1 MSTSFGGSVKLT
13 GESEYRKALKQIS
26 LDLKEVDSELKVVAS
41 QYDKNDKSQEA
52 LTAQSEALTK
62 KLDAQAKKVGVLK
75 DSYNAMSIQAEEN
88 KKRHE
93 ALKGELENATAMLAE
108 VEKESG
114 KDSQAYKDLAVYV
127 SNLTTDYQKSEQAL
141 ASQEQALTKSR
152 TEINNAQVAY
162 NNTAK
167 ALEGLNSDTETA
179 TTDEKKLGDTTEKA
193 GKQADKAGKGGF
205 TVLKGVLA
213 NLGAEAIKAVP
224 TALVNGLKTLSKTA
238 SKTITDVTNTADAI
252 AKGAKNANL
261 SAESYQTW
269 SYVLERSGSSIDGM
283 KSAMLKLETAS
294 QSGNKAF
301 KELGISSKELKSMT
315 PEQTFERT
323 IKALQGVQ
331 DEGKRSVLASKLL
344 GKGFGSELGSLLSM
358 SASDTDA
365 LKQRVKDLGGV
376 MSDEALKDAEAF
388 KDSLTD
394 VKTSLTG
401 LKNNIVSQ
409 FLPSLKDATN
419 GLADVF
425 SGKDTEGGLKKISE
439 AVSGI
444 AKQLLDN
451 APAFMQ
457 TASTIINSLLTAV
470 SGALPQISAT
480 LTKLISDSFPILTK
494 LIIDG
499 IPVLASAIGQMLVSL
514 GEQLPSIIMQLFS
527 ALEGIIVQVT
537 SFLTE
542 GDNLEKFIDSIV
554 RLAGDIASRLSELLP
569 VLLPAVIKII
579 SGIALALTKPENVQI
594 LIKAVLEL
602 AKGVFLALVESV
614 PVLIDFVKGLI
625 SNLAGLFANFLS
637 KAVPFV
643 AGAIEKIVNTVKSW
657 GNSIKSFISGLITGI
672 KTTISSWISGLKEAF
687 INGFNAIRDGAKSI
701 IDKVSSFVGSVFD
714 TIKALPA
721 KVVSIGANIAS
732 SLWEG
737 LKSKLEFLKNK
748 IKEFGD
754 SIIKKIKGVFK
765 IASPSK
771 VTKELGAF
779 LAEGLGLGFADEMR
793 QVNRDIEDSL
803 PSFDAISAPQ
813 SATASSDSKLD
824 YQTLVSAL
832 TDALGAV
839 DVELDDIKVGKF
851 VKKTVSNA
859 IYSV

>member
-13 GESEYRKALKQIS
+13 GESQYRQALKQIS
-26 LDLKEVDSELKVVAS
+26 LELKEVDSELKVVTS

-52 LTAQSEALTK
+52 LTAQSEALNK
-62 KLDAQAKKVGVLK
+62 KLEAQAKKVGVLK
-75 DSYNAMSIQAEEN
+75 DSYNAMSLQAEEN

-93 ALKGELENATAMLAE
+93 ALKGELEDATKLLAD

-114 KDSQAYKDLAVYV
+114 KDSQAYKDLAGYV
-127 SNLTTDYQKSEQAL
+127 ANLTKDYEKSEQAL

-152 TEINNAQVAY
+152 TEINNAQTAY

-167 ALEGLNSDTETA
+167 ALEGLNSDTEATA
-179 TTDEKKLGDTTEKA
+179 KAEKTLGNNAETA

-205 TVLKGVLA
+205 TVLKGILA
-213 NLGAEAIKAVP
+213 NLGAEALKAVP
-224 TALVNGLKTLSKTA
+224 TALVNGLKTLGKTA
-238 SKTITDVTNTADAI
+238 TSTIKDVTSTADEI
-252 AKGAKNANL
+252 AKGARNANL
-261 SAESYQTW
+261 SAESYQSW
-269 SYVLERSGSSIDGM
+269 SYILERSGSSIEGM
-283 KSAMLKLETAS
+283 RSAMLKLETAS
-294 QSGNKAF
+294 QNGNKAF
-301 KELGISSKELKSMT
+301 KELGISSKELKSMS

-323 IKALQGVQ
+323 ISALQGIQ
-331 DEGKRSVLASKLL
+331 DEGKRTVLASKLL

-358 SASDTDA
+358 SAGETGA

-376 MSDEALKDAEAF
+376 MSDEALKNAESF

-401 LKNNIVSQ
+401 LKNNLVSQ
-409 FLPSLKDATN
+409 FLPALKEGAD

-439 AVSGI
+439 AVGGL

-457 TASTIINSLLTAV
+457 TASTIFNSLLTAV
-470 SGALPQISAT
+470 SGALPQLSEA
-480 LTKLISDSFPILTK
+480 LTSLISSTFPILSK

-499 IPVLASAIGQMLVSL
+499 LPVVANAIGQLLVNL
-514 GEQLPSIIMQLFS
+514 GAQLPTIIMQIFK
-527 ALEGIIVQVT
+527 AVEGIITQVT
-537 SFLTE
+537 AWLTE
-542 GDNLEKFIDSIV
+542 GDNLEKFIDSLV

-579 SGIALALTKPENVQI
+579 SEVALALTKPENIEI
-594 LIKAVLEL
+594 LLKAVMDI
-602 AKGVFLALVESV
+602 AKGIFLALVEAV

-625 SNLAGLFANFLS
+625 VNLAGLFADFLG

-643 AGAIEKIVNTVKSW
+643 ANAIEKIVNTVKGW
-657 GNSIKSFISGLITGI
+657 GNSIKTFIGNLISGI
-672 KTTISSWISGLKEAF
+672 KSTVSSWITGLKESF
-687 INGFNAIRDGAKSI
+687 INGFNAIRDGAKAI
-701 IDKVSSFVGSVFD
+701 IDKVGSFVSSVFD

-732 SLWEG
+732 SIWDG
-737 LKSKLEFLKNK
+737 IKSKMEYLKNK
-748 IKEFGD
+748 IKDFGD
-754 SIIKKIKGVFK
+754 NIVKNIKKVFK

-771 VTKELGAF
+771 VTKQLGGY
-779 LAEGLGLGFADEMR
+779 LAEGLGLGFEDEMR
-793 QVNRDIEDSL
+793 QVNKDIENSL
-803 PSFDAISAPQ
+803 PSFDALQAPT
-813 SATASSDSKLD
+813 SVSTDSDSKLD
-824 YQTLVSAL
+824 YQTLVNAL
-832 TDALGAV
+832 TDALTAV
-839 DVELDDIKVGKF
+839 DVELDDIKLGKF

-859 IYSV
+859 IYT